1 MQNTK
6 HLRLPSTTSS
16 AVAWSKTCS
25 DVHDADDTKVLAEY
39 INVRMCDLKGGHNC
53 SRNFFSIFIE
63 HIVAIHK

>member
-25 DVHDADDTKVLAEY
+25 DVHDADDAKVVAEY
-39 INVRMCDLKGGHNC
+39 INVRMCDLKGGHNY
-53 SRNFFSIFIE
+53 
-63 HIVAIHK
+63 